1 MSNLTEKAAYL
12 KGLMQGLD
20 IDQATK
26 EGKLFAAMVELMDE
40 MSATIADLEDNQ
52 ETLTDLVDAL
62 NEDVDGL
69 TEEVYGYDDFDEDDE
84 DYEDD
89 DAVYEITCDGCGETF
104 YLDEDEV
111 AQGSYVCPACGKT
124 LEFEFEDDCDCGCH
138 HHHEDE
144 ADEDGDIAF

>member
-20 IDQATK
+20 IDQTTK
-26 EGKLFAAMVELMDE
+26 EGKLFAAMVQLLDE
-40 MSATIADLEDNQ
+40 MSDTIADLESNQ
-52 ETLTDLVDAL
+52 NALNDLVDAM
-62 NEDVDGL
+62 NEDLDEL
-69 TEEVYGYDDFDEDDE
+69 TEEVYGFDEFDDDDDE
-84 DYEDD
+84 DFHD

-111 AQGSYVCPACGKT
+111 AQGSYVCPSCGKT

-138 HHHEDE
+138 HHHENE
-144 ADEDGDIAF
+144 ADENGDIAF

>member
-20 IDQATK
+20 IDQTTK

-62 NEDVDGL
+62 
-69 TEEVYGYDDFDEDDE
+69 
-84 DYEDD
+84 DD

>member
-20 IDQATK
+20 IDQTTK
-26 EGKLFAAMVELMDE
+26 EGKLFAAMVDLMDE
-40 MSATIADLEDNQ
+40 MSDTIADLESNQ
-52 ETLTDLVDAL
+52 NALNDLVDVI
-62 NEDVDGL
+62 NEDLDEL
-69 TEEVYGYDDFDEDDE
+69 TQEFYGYDDFDEDEEDDE
-84 DYEDD
+84 DYDD
-89 DAVYEITCDGCGETF
+89 DEAVYEVTCDGCGETF

-138 HHHEDE
+138 HHDEDE
-144 ADEDGDIAF
+144 DQDQEI